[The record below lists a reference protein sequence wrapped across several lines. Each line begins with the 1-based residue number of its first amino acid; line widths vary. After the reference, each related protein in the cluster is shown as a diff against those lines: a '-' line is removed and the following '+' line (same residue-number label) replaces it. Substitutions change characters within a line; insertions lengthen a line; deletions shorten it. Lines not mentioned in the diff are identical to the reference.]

1 MNKGGLQKPQG
12 ELRRSAVVGTFG
24 PGAMT
29 DLPEHSVLVSGLDFW
44 FPPAALETISEP
56 RLAKKVA
63 EVLEKPSIALRTP
76 PASKDGEAAAST
88 GIPVFRFP
96 EWFIT
101 QDAQA
106 AGNSGREEGRGG
118 ATSEARSRFLVH
130 ANALSKG
137 KFRHPDTDKRLSVVP
152 VRFVRACR
160 KGHIG
165 DIDWYFFLHGADDT
179 CRKQGRQLYID
190 ERGTSGD
197 LTDIFVRCDCGCSR
211 SMARVSMEKADIFG
225 KCDGARPWLG
235 PATKEKCD
243 ETNRLLVRTA
253 SNTWFGQ
260 RLSVISLPE
269 RNQVVQEAVSV
280 VWDFLEAAESE
291 ADVAKERRK
300 QKVKEALKD
309 VTDAEVWAEIQ
320 VRQGAVPTQE
330 KTVKAA
336 ELETLLAAHEGDGDD
351 RPDGVF
357 HARTLPGSG
366 WGRPWMAGIEKVVL
380 VHRLREVTALLGFTR
395 FEPLAPDAEGE
406 LDIDVRRADL
416 ARELSWVPAYE
427 NKGEGVFLQFKK
439 EAIEAWV
446 KRAAV
451 TKRLVELKA
460 GFDKWKGE
468 HTSSNRDFR
477 AAYVLLHSFAHLLIT
492 AVALECGYPASSLRE
507 RIYALPAIGYGVL
520 IYTGSSDAEGT
531 LGGLVE
537 VGRRIA
543 DVVHAGLELGKMCS
557 NDPVCSQ
564 HVPANANE
572 ARYLQGAACH
582 GCVLISETSCEA
594 QNELLDRALVVKTV
608 HGVGAEFFT

>member
-1 MNKGGLQKPQG
+1 MAGIKRPQG
-12 ELRRSAVVGTFG
+12 QLRRSAVVSTFG

-29 DLPEHSVLVSGLDFW
+29 DLPEDSVLVSGLDFW
-44 FPPAALETISEP
+44 FPAAAMETISEA
-56 RLAKKVA
+56 RLARKVE
-63 EVLEKPSIALRTP
+63 EVLKKAPIALRTP
-76 PASKDGEAAAST
+76 PASKEGEEVAST

-101 QDAQA
+101 QDTQGS
-106 AGNSGREEGRGG
+106 AGGSREEGGG
-118 ATSEARSRFLVH
+118 GGEGRSRFLVH

-137 KFRHPDTDKRLSVVP
+137 RFRHPETDKRLSVVP

-160 KGHIG
+160 NGHIG
-165 DIDWYFFLHGADDT
+165 DIDWYFFLHGGDNT
-179 CRKQGRQLYID
+179 CRKQYRQLYMD

-197 LTDIFVRCDCGCSR
+197 LTDIFVRCECGRAR
-211 SMARVSMEKADIFG
+211 SMARVSMEKAEIFG
-225 KCDGARPWLG
+225 KCDGGRPWLG
-235 PATKEKCD
+235 PQMREQC
-243 ETNRLLVRTA
+243 EQTNRLLIRTA
-253 SNTWFGQ
+253 SNTWFPQ
-260 RLSVISLPE
+260 RLGVISLPE
-269 RNQVVQEAVSV
+269 RNQVVQEAVSA
-280 VWDFLEAAESE
+280 VWDFLETAESE

-300 QKVKEALKD
+300 QKVKEALKE
-309 VTDAEVWAEIQ
+309 VTDAEVWAEVQ
-320 VRQGAVPTQE
+320 VRQGAVRSEE
-330 KTVKAA
+330 KSVKAA
-336 ELETLLAAHEGDGDD
+336 ELETLLATHEVTGDD

-357 HARTLPGSG
+357 YARTLPRSS
-366 WGRPWMAGIEKVVL
+366 WERAWMAGIEKVVL

-395 FEPLAPDAEGE
+395 FEPLTPNAEGE
-406 LDIDVRRADL
+406 FDMEVHPAEL
-416 ARELSWVPAYE
+416 ARELSWVPAFE
-427 NKGEGVFLQFKK
+427 NKGEGVFLQFSK
-439 EAIEAWV
+439 EAIEGWA
-446 KRAAV
+446 KRPPV

-468 HTSSNRDFR
+468 HTSSKRDFR
-477 AAYVLLHSFAHLLIT
+477 PGYVLLHSFAHLLIT

-543 DVVHAGLELGKMCS
+543 DVIHAALELGRLCS

-564 HVPANANE
+564 HVPANLNE

-594 QNELLDRALVVKTV
+594 QNEWLDRALVVRTV
-608 HGVGAEFFT
+608 HGIGAEFFPER